1 MPSSPSFVAH
11 YLPRRPKGSNTDTE
25 DSSIARTYSNDD
37 ESLQEL
43 DEDGS
48 DSYSEEEDEIG
59 PMWASTSEALSPNAI
74 ARQKEV
80 RKRRRSSR
88 RSVKANAIPAAS
100 ASETSALLT
109 TAPDYPVYGSSPP
122 EEVPFARRN
131 SALKAHMRNSLSSI
145 RGESALA
152 ISEAG
157 SEYGDDTPGMS
168 TFAQSLFNSIN
179 VLVGVAILAERQSVL
194 PWAGF
199 S

>member
-1 MPSSPSFVAH
+1 MPSSPSFVAR
-11 YLPRRPKGSNTDTE
+11 YLPRGTKGSNTDTE
-25 DSSIARTYSNDD
+25 DGSIARTYSNDD

-48 DSYSEEEDEIG
+48 DSYSEEDDIG
-59 PMWASTSEALSPNAI
+59 PMWASTSEALPPNAI
-74 ARQKEV
+74 ARQKEG

-88 RSVKANAIPAAS
+88 RSAKGSTVPASS
-100 ASETSALLT
+100 ASETSALLA

-131 SALKAHMRNSLSSI
+131 SALKAHMRKSLSSI
-145 RGESALA
+145 RGDSALA

-157 SEYGDDTPGMS
+157 SDYGDDTPGMS

-179 VLVGVAILAERQSVL
+179 VLVGVAILAERQSQ
-194 PWAGF
+194 PF
-199 S
+199 P